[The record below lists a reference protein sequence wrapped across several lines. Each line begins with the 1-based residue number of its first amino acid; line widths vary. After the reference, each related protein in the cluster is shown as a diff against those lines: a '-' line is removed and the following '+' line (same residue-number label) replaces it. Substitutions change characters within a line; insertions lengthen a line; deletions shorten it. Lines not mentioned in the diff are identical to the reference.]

1 MYRFCDSLNASVF
14 APGNGSDRLDITF
27 ITRPQLLLEAVELI
41 YLTMHQESYDDLKQR
56 ILLTYGAKYD
66 KEQEQQ
72 FSARLDFLSRL
83 QEQTEQQLDFQNP
96 RLQYYFE
103 RHATSGSSHCCL
115 ATVLTSSFNDITE
128 DDPARAARAMKF
140 RRRLLIG
147 QGFEIADISYS
158 GLTFRRCSE
167 GQPPALHEQ
176 IDRLDC
182 SPDFKW
188 KIMTALCEY
197 DDSLEELLKLIQPV
211 CGFLDQELERLEP
224 LLEPVYAYW
233 RTCMENN
240 SLEELLLRIGPG
252 QGEAQ
257 LDRQKITVRF
267 WRTACNRMFLG
278 ENWTVPGETVAY
290 IGIIVELDDA
300 SDGSQASDQVICS
313 MLRVI
318 GDNSKFSILKLLRGH
333 RMYGQ
338 EIGEQLGL
346 HHGTVSR
353 HLSSLYHSGLVS
365 MEKGNGRVCYYTLN
379 RKGIQRLLEV
389 MGKLFLEAP
398 KEAEEMPS
406 EEAEPVSSGV

>member
-1 MYRFCDSLNASVF
+1 M
-14 APGNGSDRLDITF
+14 DITF
-27 ITRPQLLLEAVELI
+27 ITHPQLLLEAVELI

-72 FSARLDFLSRL
+72 FSTRLDFLSQL

-103 RHATSGSSHCCL
+103 RHTTSASSHCCL

-128 DDPARAARAMKF
+128 DDPVRAARAMKF

-182 SPDFKW
+182 SPEFKW

-197 DDSLEELLKLIQPV
+197 DDSLEELLGLIQPV
-211 CGFLDQELERLEP
+211 CGFLEQELERLEP

-240 SLEELLLRIGPG
+240 SLEDLLLRIGPG

-278 ENWTVPGETVAY
+278 ENWTVPGEIVAY

-379 RKGIQRLLEV
+379 QKGIQRLLEV
-389 MGKLFLEAP
+389 MEKLFLEAP
-398 KEAEEMPS
+398 KEAEDMPS
-406 EEAEPVSSGV
+406 EEAEPAPCGV

>member
-1 MYRFCDSLNASVF
+1 M
-14 APGNGSDRLDITF
+14 DITF

-41 YLTMHQESYDDLKQR
+41 YLTMHRDSYDDLKQR
-56 ILLTYGAKYD
+56 ILLTYGAKYNR
-66 KEQEQQ
+66 EQEQQ
-72 FSARLDFLSRL
+72 FAARLDFLSRL
-83 QEQTEQQLDFQNP
+83 QEQTEQRLELQNP

-103 RHATSGSSHCCL
+103 RHATSGSSNCCL
-115 ATVLTSSFNDITE
+115 ATVLTTSFNDASE
-128 DDPARAARAMKF
+128 DDTLRAVRAMKF
-140 RRRLLIG
+140 RKRLLIG
-147 QGFEIADISYS
+147 QGFEIADITYS
-158 GLTFRRCSE
+158 GLSFRRCSQ

-182 SPDFKW
+182 SPEFKW

-197 DDSLEELLKLIQPV
+197 DDSLEELIALIKPV
-211 CGFLDQELERLEP
+211 CVFLTQELERMEP

-233 RTCMENN
+233 MSCMENN
-240 SLEELLLRIGPG
+240 SLGDLLLRIGPG

-257 LDRQKITVRF
+257 LDLQRIIVRF
-267 WRTACNRMFLG
+267 WRTACNRMSLR
-278 ENWTVPGETVAY
+278 ENWTAPGEAVAY

-300 SDGSQASDQVICS
+300 SDGSQASDQMICS
-313 MLRVI
+313 LLRAI

-353 HLSSLYHSGLVS
+353 HLSCLYHSGLIS

-379 RKGIQRLLEV
+379 QKGIRRLLEV
-389 MGKLFLEAP
+389 LDKLFLEAP
-398 KEAEEMPS
+398 KEAEDMLPEQ
-406 EEAEPVSSGV
+406 AEPAPCGV